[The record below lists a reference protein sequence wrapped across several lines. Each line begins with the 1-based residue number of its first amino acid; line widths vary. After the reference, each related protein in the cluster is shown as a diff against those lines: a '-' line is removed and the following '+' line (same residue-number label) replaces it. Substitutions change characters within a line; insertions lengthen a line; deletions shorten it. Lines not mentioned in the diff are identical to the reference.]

1 MSPVVTPTAFSPA
14 GRLDTM
20 LGKYTMYRLIL
31 LVLAALAVYSLLLN
45 ALGWLT
51 FGLPQMLL
59 HLALCLGLTYA
70 SNRGLAALFHVRPH
84 SESSL
89 ITGLLLYFLF
99 WPSFVPM
106 DVAGVALACVLAS
119 ASKYAL
125 AWRGRHVFNPAAAGA
140 FVTGLTGLNV
150 ATWWAAT
157 PAMLW
162 LLVPGVL
169 LVVYRTRKFLMATVF
184 LVVATSIVT
193 TELLQAGMTLGSS
206 LWQALAQRPL
216 LFFVGFMLTEPL
228 TLPPRRWQQ
237 LALAAVVGVVFAVP
251 YNFGF
256 IANSPELALLVG
268 NLLAFV
274 AGQRGGVKLTFAGS
288 RALTPSTTEFAFE
301 PSRPVRFV
309 PGQYMELDLPHA
321 ESDGKGRRRVFSLT
335 SAPGSGTVKF
345 GVRTSEPLSAAKKAL
360 LGLKPGDHVTATS
373 VGGDFVLPRDPRT
386 PVLLIAAGIGITPYL
401 AHLAS
406 GAGRDRDVVLL
417 ILARNSHE
425 IAYASELEASGA
437 RIIARIADGSAP
449 PPFIADARAGVSSG
463 IGVSSGAGAT
473 TGSDATAGNG
483 PRSDG
488 AMSDGAMSD
497 GAIGASAIAGTPAA
511 DGVNPGARLDG
522 AMLKA
527 LVPDIANRTV
537 YVSGSPAS
545 VASLRRAAKQAGAHR
560 VHVDSFSGY

>member
-1 MSPVVTPTAFSPA
+1 
-14 GRLDTM
+14 M

-51 FGLPQMLL
+51 FGIPQMLV

-70 SNRGLAALFHVRPH
+70 SNRALAALFHVRPH

-125 AWRGRHVFNPAAAGA
+125 AWRGRHIFNPAVTGA

-162 LLVPGVL
+162 LLVPGIL
-169 LVVYRTRKFLMATVF
+169 LVLYRTRKFLMAAVF
-184 LVVATSIVT
+184 LVVATSIVAS
-193 TELLQAGMTLGSS
+193 ELLQAGMTLGGA

-268 NLLAFV
+268 NLLAFLV
-274 AGQRGGVKLTFAGS
+274 GQRGGLKLTFTGS

-301 PSRPVRFV
+301 PSRPVRFI

-321 ESDGKGRRRVFSLT
+321 TSDGKGRRRVFSLT
-335 SAPGSGTVKF
+335 SAPGSETVTF
-345 GVRTSEPLSAAKKAL
+345 GVRTSEPLSAAKKVL
-360 LGLKPGDHVTATS
+360 LALKPGDHVAATS

-401 AHLAS
+401 AHLAVRRRPGTAMPFSCSSHGTPGRSPTPGNWKRPVHGSLPASPMVPSRRRSLLTPRQRCRRELPPDPGWTGLAEGSCS
-406 GAGRDRDVVLL
+406 GYCRPHRLRLRVPGERRLAAPCGQERRCAPGPCGLVFRLLRFPVRGVSARRAGSR
-417 ILARNSHE
+417 ATF
-425 IAYASELEASGA
+425 
-437 RIIARIADGSAP
+437 
-449 PPFIADARAGVSSG
+449 FIAGHL
-463 IGVSSGAGAT
+463 
-473 TGSDATAGNG
+473 
-483 PRSDG
+483 
-488 AMSDGAMSD
+488 
-497 GAIGASAIAGTPAA
+497 PAK
-511 DGVNPGARLDG
+511 L
-522 AMLKA
+522 
-527 LVPDIANRTV
+527 
-537 YVSGSPAS
+537 
-545 VASLRRAAKQAGAHR
+545 
-560 VHVDSFSGY
+560 

>member
-1 MSPVVTPTAFSPA
+1 MSAVETPKAVIPA
-14 GRLDTM
+14 GRLDTL

-51 FGLPQMLL
+51 FGIPQMLV

-70 SNRGLAALFHVRPH
+70 SNRALAALFHVRPH

-99 WPSFVPM
+99 WPSFMPM

-125 AWRGRHVFNPAAAGA
+125 AWRGRHIFNPAAAGA
-140 FVTGLTGLNV
+140 FVTALTGLNV

-162 LLVPGVL
+162 LLVPGIL
-169 LVVYRTRKFLMATVF
+169 LVVYRTRKFLMAAVF

-193 TELLQAGMTLGSS
+193 AELLQAGLTLGGS

-268 NLLAFV
+268 NLLAFLV
-274 AGQRGGVKLTFAGS
+274 GQRGGLRLTFAGS
-288 RALTPSTTEFAFE
+288 RTLTPSTTEFAFE
-301 PSRPVRFV
+301 PSRPVRFL

-360 LGLKPGDHVTATS
+360 LALKPGDHVTATS
-373 VGGDFVLPRDPRT
+373 VGGDFVLPRDPGT

-417 ILARNSHE
+417 LLARNSEE

-437 RIIARIADGSAP
+437 RLIARLADGSVP
-449 PPFIADARAGVSSG
+449 PPFITD
-463 IGVSSGAGAT
+463 
-473 TGSDATAGNG
+473 
-483 PRSDG
+483 
-488 AMSDGAMSD
+488 
-497 GAIGASAIAGTPAA
+497 AGTEVSGGTTVP
-511 DGVNPGARLDG
+511 GTTSGGARLDG
-522 AMLKA
+522 TALKA
-527 LVPDIANRTV
+527 LVPDIADRTV

-545 VASLRRAAKQAGAHR
+545 VASLRRAARKAGARR

>member
-1 MSPVVTPTAFSPA
+1 MSPVDAPKATAVFTA
-14 GRLDTM
+14 GRLDTL

-31 LVLAALAVYSLLLN
+31 LVLAALAAYSLLLN

-51 FGLPQMLL
+51 FGIPQMLV
-59 HLALCLGLTYA
+59 HLVLCLGLTYV
-70 SNRGLAALFHVRPH
+70 SNRGLAVLFHVRPH

-99 WPSFVPM
+99 WPSFMPLDM
-106 DVAGVALACVLAS
+106 AGVALACVLAS

-125 AWRGRHVFNPAAAGA
+125 AWRGRHIFNPAAAGA
-140 FVTGLTGLNV
+140 FVTGLTGLNI

-169 LVVYRTRKFLMATVF
+169 LVLYRTRKLLMAAVF
-184 LVVATSIVT
+184 LVVATSIVSA
-193 TELLQAGMTLGSS
+193 ELLQAGLTLGSA

-228 TLPPRRWQQ
+228 TLAPRRWQQ
-237 LALAAVVGVVFAVP
+237 LALAALVGVVFSVP

-268 NLLAFV
+268 NLLAFLV
-274 AGQRGGVKLTFAGS
+274 GQRGGLRLRFAGS
-288 RALTPSTTEFAFE
+288 RPLTPSTTEFAFE

-321 ESDGKGRRRVFSLT
+321 KSDGKGRRRVFSLT
-335 SAPGSGTVKF
+335 SAPGSETVKF
-345 GVRTSEPLSAAKKAL
+345 GVRTAEPLSAAKKVL
-360 LGLKPGDHVTATS
+360 LDLKPGDEVAATS
-373 VGGDFVLPRDPRT
+373 VGGDFVLPRDPRA

-406 GAGRDRDVVLL
+406 GAAQDRDVILL
-417 ILARNSHE
+417 LLARNSAE
-425 IAYASELEASGA
+425 IAYTAELQASGA
-437 RIIARIADGSAP
+437 RILARLADGSVP
-449 PPFIADARAGVSSG
+449 PSFITDTGTLESG
-463 IGVSSGAGAT
+463 GA
-473 TGSDATAGNG
+473 
-483 PRSDG
+483 
-488 AMSDGAMSD
+488 
-497 GAIGASAIAGTPAA
+497 AA
-511 DGVNPGARLDG
+511 GARLDG
-522 AMLKA
+522 DSLKA
-527 LVPDIANRTV
+527 LVPDIAGRAV
-537 YVSGSPAS
+537 YISGSPAS
-545 VASLRRAAKQAGAHR
+545 VASLRRAAHKAGARR

>member
-1 MSPVVTPTAFSPA
+1 MSPVVTPATFSPA
-14 GRLDTM
+14 GRLDTL

-31 LVLAALAVYSLLLN
+31 LVLAVLAAYSLILN

-51 FGLPQMLL
+51 FGIPQMLV

-70 SNRGLAALFHVRPH
+70 SNRALAALFHVRPH

-99 WPSFVPM
+99 WPTFVPM

-125 AWRGRHVFNPAAAGA
+125 AWRGRHIFNPAAAGA

-162 LLVPGVL
+162 LLVPGIL
-169 LVVYRTRKFLMATVF
+169 LVVYRTRKFLMAAVF
-184 LVVATSIVT
+184 LVVATSLVT
-193 TELLQAGMTLGSS
+193 VELLQAGITLGGS

-237 LALAAVVGVVFAVP
+237 LALAAVVGAVFAVP

-268 NLLAFV
+268 NLLAFLV
-274 AGQRGGVKLTFAGS
+274 GQRAGLRLTFAGS
-288 RALTPSTTEFAFE
+288 RVLTPSTTEFAFE

-335 SAPGSGTVKF
+335 SAPGSGTVSF
-345 GVRTSEPLSAAKKAL
+345 GVRTSEPLSAAKRAL
-360 LGLKPGDHVTATS
+360 LALKPGDHVAATS
-373 VGGDFVLPRDPRT
+373 VGGDFVLPRDART

-406 GAGRDRDVVLL
+406 GAGRERDVVLL
-417 ILARNSHE
+417 LLARNSEE
-425 IAYASELEASGA
+425 IAYAAELEASGA
-437 RIIARIADGSAP
+437 RIIARIADGSVP
-449 PPFIADARAGVSSG
+449 PPFIVDARAAVS
-463 IGVSSGAGAT
+463 
-473 TGSDATAGNG
+473 
-483 PRSDG
+483 
-488 AMSDGAMSD
+488 
-497 GAIGASAIAGTPAA
+497 AGTSTSGSAGTNGGTPS
-511 DGVNPGARLDG
+511 ARLDG
-522 AMLKA
+522 AGLKA
-527 LVPDIANRTV
+527 LVPDIADRTV

-545 VASLRRAAKQAGAHR
+545 VASLRHAARSAGARR